1 MEQDIL
7 TNKPEPPAHI
17 ADARMA
23 MRMPSFV
30 VFLASSWFL
39 GMPILYYGVSQD
51 ARCLN
56 FWIVGTILLCT
67 SALRLWFPL
76 ATVSFAWFN
85 AFLGVWAFISP
96 YILGYGT
103 GVTVNTDVL
112 ALLIIGMSIASAKAW
127 SYPGSPIATAYED
140 HQALR
145 HHDYPDIGPDRS
157 WDRF

>member
-7 TNKPEPPAHI
+7 TNKPEPPPRI

-30 VFLASSWFL
+30 VFLASSWFAAT
-39 GMPILYYGVSQD
+39 PILYYGVSQD

-56 FWIVGTILLCT
+56 FWIIGSILLCS

-76 ATVSFAWFN
+76 ATVGFAWFN
-85 AFLGVWAFISP
+85 AILGVWALISP
-96 YILGYGT
+96 FVLGYDT
-103 GVTVNTDVL
+103 AVTVNTVVM

-127 SYPGSPIATAYED
+127 SYLGSPIATAYED
-140 HQALR
+140 RQGLEHQE
-145 HHDYPDIGPDRS
+145 YPDIGPDRS